1 MGRAVKSRVGAQRRE
16 RLRNSRTGNL
26 STRPSGVRTGFKP
39 VSPESPRLAGAK
51 RESRATLNLS
61 GGGARLTSH
70 HPAMSSQTAQKSHS
84 PGSAGNSHPAR
95 AGKGTPSVWDF
106 WSLAWTPVR
115 SPETE
120 APVGAKAA
128 AISGNSPLG
137 PKAATCVVSGAL
149 AESAWH
155 KAGAPEGSGALT
167 SCHPGDA
174 AHVHV
179 LQPVLSAHCGGHE
192 PLSTHV
198 KCGYCNGAT
207 DF

>member
-1 MGRAVKSRVGAQRRE
+1 M
-16 RLRNSRTGNL
+16 RNSRTGNL
-26 STRPSGVRTGFKP
+26 STRPSGVRTAFKP

-51 RESRATLNLS
+51 RKSRATLNLS

-70 HPAMSSQTAQKSHS
+70 HPAMSSQTAQKPHS

-128 AISGNSPLG
+128 VISGNSPLG

-155 KAGAPEGSGALT
+155 KAGAPEGSGALM

-174 AHVHV
+174 ATFTFYNPCCLPTVV
-179 LQPVLSAHCGGHE
+179 
-192 PLSTHV
+192 
-198 KCGYCNGAT
+198 AT
-207 DF
+207 SP